1 MSKANH
7 RAKAMYPRKSPFQ
20 GHRGKLLDIFPQEI
34 CTQGYR
40 AFYEAKMEPCNQHCC
55 TSSVH
60 GNGRQVGAPG

>member
-7 RAKAMYPRKSPFQ
+7 RAKASIQKIPIPRAWWKTP
-20 GHRGKLLDIFPQEI
+20 DIFPEEI

-55 TSSVH
+55 
-60 GNGRQVGAPG
+60 NKCA